1 VVHNERAG
9 VAHHLVLPRENELF
23 ASDDRALAA
32 FLAEGERQG
41 IPGRYKCRS
50 RNPWWRVPGL
60 IVADVL
66 LPYMIGAMPRSAVNG
81 ARALYPNSLHGIRLL
96 PGVSPERLAFG
107 LLSTFSLLSMELEGR
122 SYGGGVLKLEPS
134 ELQRVRVVLGMLP
147 EREFS
152 GVFAQADQLLREGK
166 ADEAVGLAD
175 RVLLIDRLG
184 LDKSARDALVG
195 ARRLLLDRRTE
206 RSARSQ

>member
-1 VVHNERAG
+1 
-9 VAHHLVLPRENELF
+9 
-23 ASDDRALAA
+23 
-32 FLAEGERQG
+32 
-41 IPGRYKCRS
+41 
-50 RNPWWRVPGL
+50 
-60 IVADVL
+60 
-66 LPYMIGAMPRSAVNG
+66 
-81 ARALYPNSLHGIRLL
+81 
-96 PGVSPERLAFG
+96 
-107 LLSTFSLLSMELEGR
+107 
-122 SYGGGVLKLEPS
+122 
-134 ELQRVRVVLGMLP
+134 MLP

-184 LDKSARDALVG
+184 LDKSARAALVG